1 MSRDIEPVHGT
12 AKPSWTAQLGAGPI
26 VGLLAAV
33 GLLGCGVLG
42 GGQPEPPEFCV
53 ELAASSNL
61 NQFSGEPHLVVVHF
75 FPLSNRKAFMSAD
88 LSALVRGEHGLQT
101 TGDVWEEEMLPGQV
115 KEMRETLPRDTLF
128 IGLVADFF
136 RQPSRVTIEAE
147 CPTLGKPHV
156 VLSAS
161 DLQVK

>member
-1 MSRDIEPVHGT
+1 LSQDIEPVRKT
-12 AKPSWTAQLGAGPI
+12 AKRSRTAKLGAW
-26 VGLLAAV
+26 VAV
-33 GLLGCGVLG
+33 GLLGCGIFG
-42 GGQPEPPEFCV
+42 GGQPDPPEFCV
-53 ELAASSNL
+53 ELEASSNL

-88 LSALVRGEHGLQT
+88 LSALVTGEHGLQT